1 MICVDQGALEHMS
14 TYPCVERETLEHM
27 KTYLEVLGISS
38 RDFHVDVEHK
48 LWSIRS
54 LAIVSLGVLYKYIL
68 ELVLSEELCNC
79 TMFVTPCYRH

>member
-1 MICVDQGALEHMS
+1 MS

-68 ELVLSEELCNC
+68 ELVLSEELWSTCVINVLC
-79 TMFVTPCYRH
+79 